1 MENFDIETH
10 EKIGKTLLSIMNDF
24 DVLNHE
30 LMKLHNENYEY
41 AASYLNQISNMKY
54 DCKKILNK
62 DFDRLALN
70 RKSK

>member
-1 MENFDIETH
+1 MESKDLKTH
-10 EKIGKTLLSIMNDF
+10 EKIGNTLLSIMNDL
-24 DVLNHE
+24 DVLNYE

-41 AASYLNQISNMKY
+41 AAPYLNQVSNMKF

-70 RKSK
+70 SKL

>member
-1 MENFDIETH
+1 MSNNDIKIH

-30 LMKLHNENYEY
+30 LMKLHNESYEY
-41 AASYLNQISNMKY
+41 AAPYLNQVSNMKD

-70 RKSK
+70 RKV